1 MSFFFPFFDHGD
13 GKRVQK
19 ANSPF
24 LFFSSSPSPSPP
36 LSPQQHQKKK
46 KKKKDPDVHVKNLKP
61 SPLASPLVD
70 RCIECGFCESNCP
83 SRDAALTPRQRITSY
98 REIARLRA
106 RGDGGFGPGG
116 EFGVL
121 LFPLG
126 EFSEEKERGEKTGKQ
141 KYCLNFVFPL
151 QKTQKKKKKT
161 PTGGPRTAEESQR
174 LKDLEASFEY
184 MGKEM
189 CAADGMCQEK
199 CPVKINTGELVK
211 SLRAE
216 EITESHPRAA
226 ALALSLSKR
235 MSTITTVVPPFLN
248 LVDVARKVLGPA
260 ALESIS
266 GALNKVSGRSIP
278 TWNEYMPRGASKLP
292 QPPAP
297 APAELKR
304 KKVVYLPSCVTRM
317 MGPAGTDV
325 VSSSSS
331 ASSSSTP
338 DALLSLC
345 SKAGVDVV
353 YPPNVSS
360 LCCGMM
366 FGSKG
371 FNEAAADSAQ
381 RVEAALME
389 ASDGGRHP
397 IVCDTS
403 PCLATLKEK
412 LSSGPLKFAL
422 YEPAGFVRHFL
433 EDKLDFEPVRDR
445 VAVHVPCSS
454 KKMGATSDVE
464 RLAGRAAK
472 EVVPSGVP
480 CCGMAGDRGMRYPEL
495 TGGALQH
502 LETSGCA
509 DGVSTSRTCEMSLS
523 NHSGIHFR
531 GLLTLLDE
539 AATPKK
545 KRSTS
550 TAA

>member
-1 MSFFFPFFDHGD
+1 MTSLPPPHHPPPSF
-13 GKRVQK
+13 Q
-19 ANSPF
+19 
-24 LFFSSSPSPSPP
+24 
-36 LSPQQHQKKK
+36 
-46 KKKKDPDVHVKNLKP
+46 DPDVHVKNLKP

-106 RGDGGFGPGG
+106 RGDGNFGPG
-116 EFGVL
+116 
-121 LFPLG
+121 
-126 EFSEEKERGEKTGKQ
+126 
-141 KYCLNFVFPL
+141 
-151 QKTQKKKKKT
+151 
-161 PTGGPRTAEESQR
+161 GGPRTAEEEQR
-174 LKDLEASFEY
+174 LRDLEASFEY
-184 MGKEM
+184 AGKEM

-216 EITESHPRAA
+216 EVSEAHPRAA
-226 ALALSLSKR
+226 AFALGLSKR
-235 MSTITTVVPPFLN
+235 MSTITAVVPPFLN
-248 LVDVARKVLGPA
+248 LVDVARKVLGPT

-278 TWNEYMPRGASKLP
+278 TWNEYMPRGAKPLP
-292 QPPAP
+292 TPPAP
-297 APAELKR
+297 APAEAKR

-331 ASSSSTP
+331 SSSSSTSTP

-353 YPPNVSS
+353 YPSNVSS

-371 FNEAAADSAQ
+371 FTEAAADSAS

-389 ASDGGRHP
+389 ASEGGRHP

-412 LSSGPLKFAL
+412 LSAGPLKFAL

-433 EDKLDFEPVRDR
+433 EDKLDFEPVRDK

-464 RLAGRAAK
+464 RLAGRAAR

-502 LETSGCA
+502 LETAGCA

-539 AATPKK
+539 AARPKK
-545 KRSTS
+545 TK
-550 TAA
+550 AAA

>member
-1 MSFFFPFFDHGD
+1 MGGEKERDD
-13 GKRVQK
+13 GGEF
-19 ANSPF
+19 F
-24 LFFSSSPSPSPP
+24 LFDRGER
-36 LSPQQHQKKK
+36 QKKK
-46 KKKKDPDVHVKNLKP
+46 LTFLTSLSSLSLSLSNNTNTTKKKDPDVHVKNLKP

-106 RGDGGFGPGG
+106 RGGDGSFGPS
-116 EFGVL
+116 
-121 LFPLG
+121 P
-126 EFSEEKERGEKTGKQ
+126 
-141 KYCLNFVFPL
+141 
-151 QKTQKKKKKT
+151 
-161 PTGGPRTAEESQR
+161 GGPRTAEEEQR
-174 LKDLEASFEY
+174 LRDLEAAFEY
-184 MGKEM
+184 AGKEM

-226 ALALSLSKR
+226 AAALALSKR
-235 MSTITTVVPPFLN
+235 MSTITAVVPPFLN
-248 LVDVARKVLGPA
+248 LVDVARRVLGPS

-278 TWNEYMPRGASKLP
+278 TWNEFMPRGAKPLP
-292 QPPAP
+292 TPPAP
-297 APAELKR
+297 APAEAKR

-325 VSSSSS
+325 VSSTSSS
-331 ASSSSTP
+331 SSSPSSSSSSSTP

-371 FNEAAADSAQ
+371 FTEAATDSAS

-389 ASDGGRHP
+389 ASEGGRHP

-412 LSSGPLKFAL
+412 LAAGPLKFAL

-464 RLAGRAAK
+464 RLAGRAAR

-539 AATPKK
+539 AAKPKK
-545 KRSTS
+545 KSETS
-550 TAA
+550 A

>member
-1 MSFFFPFFDHGD
+1 
-13 GKRVQK
+13 
-19 ANSPF
+19 
-24 LFFSSSPSPSPP
+24 
-36 LSPQQHQKKK
+36 
-46 KKKKDPDVHVKNLKP
+46 
-61 SPLASPLVD
+61 
-70 RCIECGFCESNCP
+70 
-83 SRDAALTPRQRITSY
+83 
-98 REIARLRA
+98 
-106 RGDGGFGPGG
+106 
-116 EFGVL
+116 
-121 LFPLG
+121 
-126 EFSEEKERGEKTGKQ
+126 
-141 KYCLNFVFPL
+141 
-151 QKTQKKKKKT
+151 
-161 PTGGPRTAEESQR
+161 
-174 LKDLEASFEY
+174 

-226 ALALSLSKR
+226 ATALALSKR
-235 MSTITTVVPPFLN
+235 MSTITAVVPPFLN
-248 LVDVARKVLGPA
+248 LVDVARKVLGPS

-278 TWNEYMPRGASKLP
+278 TWNEYMPRGAKPLPKL
-292 QPPAP
+292 PAP
-297 APAELKR
+297 APTDAKR

-317 MGPAGTDV
+317 MGPAGTDAST
-325 VSSSSS
+325 SSSST
-331 ASSSSTP
+331 SSSTP

-371 FNEAAADSAQ
+371 FTEAAQDSAS
-381 RVEAALME
+381 RVEATLME

-412 LSSGPLKFAL
+412 LAAGPLKFAL

-433 EDKLDFEPVRDR
+433 EDKLDFEPVRDKI
-445 VAVHVPCSS
+445 AVHVPCSS

-502 LETSGCA
+502 LETAGCA

-539 AATPKK
+539 AAKPKK
-545 KRSTS
+545 KSA
-550 TAA
+550 TA

>member
-1 MSFFFPFFDHGD
+1 
-13 GKRVQK
+13 
-19 ANSPF
+19 
-24 LFFSSSPSPSPP
+24 
-36 LSPQQHQKKK
+36 
-46 KKKKDPDVHVKNLKP
+46 
-61 SPLASPLVD
+61 
-70 RCIECGFCESNCP
+70 
-83 SRDAALTPRQRITSY
+83 
-98 REIARLRA
+98 
-106 RGDGGFGPGG
+106 
-116 EFGVL
+116 
-121 LFPLG
+121 
-126 EFSEEKERGEKTGKQ
+126 
-141 KYCLNFVFPL
+141 
-151 QKTQKKKKKT
+151 
-161 PTGGPRTAEESQR
+161 
-174 LKDLEASFEY
+174 
-184 MGKEM
+184 M

-211 SLRAE
+211 SLRADDVV
-216 EITESHPRAA
+216 ESHPRAA
-226 ALALSLSKR
+226 ALAMALSKR
-235 MSTITTVVPPFLN
+235 MSTVTAVVPPFLN
-248 LVDVARKVLGPA
+248 LVDVVRRVLGPA

-278 TWNEYMPRGASKLP
+278 TWNEFMPRGAKPLP
-292 QPPAP
+292 TPPSP
-297 APAELKR
+297 APAEEKR

-325 VSSSSS
+325 VASSSSSS
-331 ASSSSTP
+331 AAAASLSTP

-353 YPPNVSS
+353 YPSNVSS

-371 FNEAAADSAQ
+371 FNEAAADSCS
-381 RVEAALME
+381 RVEQALME
-389 ASDGGRHP
+389 ASEGGRHP

-412 LSSGPLKFAL
+412 LAAGPLKFAL

-433 EDKLDFEPVRDR
+433 EDKLDFEPVREK

-539 AATPKK
+539 AAKPKAK
-545 KRSTS
+545 KAAAAAT
-550 TAA
+550 TA

>member
-1 MSFFFPFFDHGD
+1 
-13 GKRVQK
+13 
-19 ANSPF
+19 
-24 LFFSSSPSPSPP
+24 
-36 LSPQQHQKKK
+36 
-46 KKKKDPDVHVKNLKP
+46 
-61 SPLASPLVD
+61 
-70 RCIECGFCESNCP
+70 
-83 SRDAALTPRQRITSY
+83 
-98 REIARLRA
+98 
-106 RGDGGFGPGG
+106 
-116 EFGVL
+116 
-121 LFPLG
+121 
-126 EFSEEKERGEKTGKQ
+126 
-141 KYCLNFVFPL
+141 
-151 QKTQKKKKKT
+151 
-161 PTGGPRTAEESQR
+161 
-174 LKDLEASFEY
+174 

-211 SLRAE
+211 SLRADDV
-216 EITESHPRAA
+216 SSSQPRAAAA
-226 ALALSLSKR
+226 ALALSKR
-235 MSTITTVVPPFLN
+235 MGAITTVVPPFLN
-248 LVDVARKVLGPA
+248 LVDVTRKVLGPSA
-260 ALESIS
+260 MASIS
-266 GALNKVSGRSIP
+266 TALNKVSGRAIP
-278 TWNEYMPRGASKLP
+278 TWNEYMPRGAKPLP
-292 QPPAP
+292 TPPAP
-297 APAELKR
+297 APAEAKR
-304 KKVVYLPSCVTRM
+304 RKVVYLPSCVTRM

-325 VSSSSS
+325 AASSAAPS

-353 YPPNVSS
+353 YPPGVSS

-371 FNEAAADSAQ
+371 FSEAANDSAA

-412 LSSGPLKFAL
+412 LASGPLKFAL

-433 EDKLDFEPVRDR
+433 EDRLDFEPVRDR

-464 RLAGRAAK
+464 RLAGRAAR

-502 LETSGCA
+502 LETAGCA

-539 AATPKK
+539 AATPKRE
-545 KRSTS
+545 RSAK
-550 TAA
+550 AAA

>member
-1 MSFFFPFFDHGD
+1 
-13 GKRVQK
+13 
-19 ANSPF
+19 
-24 LFFSSSPSPSPP
+24 
-36 LSPQQHQKKK
+36 
-46 KKKKDPDVHVKNLKP
+46 
-61 SPLASPLVD
+61 
-70 RCIECGFCESNCP
+70 
-83 SRDAALTPRQRITSY
+83 
-98 REIARLRA
+98 
-106 RGDGGFGPGG
+106 
-116 EFGVL
+116 
-121 LFPLG
+121 
-126 EFSEEKERGEKTGKQ
+126 
-141 KYCLNFVFPL
+141 
-151 QKTQKKKKKT
+151 
-161 PTGGPRTAEESQR
+161 
-174 LKDLEASFEY
+174 
-184 MGKEM
+184 M

-211 SLRAE
+211 SLRADDVV
-216 EITESHPRAA
+216 ESHPRAA
-226 ALALSLSKR
+226 ALALALSKR
-235 MSTITTVVPPFLN
+235 ISAVTAVVPPFLN
-248 LVDVARKVLGPA
+248 LVDVARKVLGPS

-278 TWNEYMPRGASKLP
+278 TWNEYMPRGARPLP
-292 QPPAP
+292 TPPAP
-297 APAELKR
+297 APADAKR

-325 VSSSSS
+325 VASSTSSSPSS
-331 ASSSSTP
+331 AAAAAAASLTSSTP
-338 DALLSLC
+338 EALLSLC

-353 YPPNVSS
+353 YPSNVSS

-371 FNEAAADSAQ
+371 FNEAAADSCS
-381 RVEAALME
+381 RVEQALME
-389 ASDGGRHP
+389 ASEGGRHP

-412 LSSGPLKFAL
+412 LAAGPLKFAL

-433 EDKLDFEPVRDR
+433 EDKLDFEPVREK

-464 RLAGRAAK
+464 RLAGRAAR

-539 AATPKK
+539 AAKPKAK
-545 KRSTS
+545 KTV
-550 TAA
+550 TASAAAA